1 MTMIG
6 ALMLGVLIGLSLG
19 ALGGG
24 GSILTVPALVYLL
37 GENPHMATT
46 SSLVIVGVTAAV
58 GAFSHARAGHVR
70 WRVGAMFGV
79 VGIGASFV
87 GAQLNRLVAPNVLL
101 LAFSA
106 LMLVAAAA
114 MLRQSRSPAR
124 ARVRQLVGV
133 GATGGDTRQVDAAE
147 HVIEHRR
154 SLIDSRV
161 AIAGLAVGF
170 LTGFLGVGG
179 GFVIVPA
186 LSVGLGY
193 AMPDAVGTSL
203 VIIAINSATALA
215 ARTGHE
221 TFHWAIII
229 PFILTAM
236 LGSLAGKRIA
246 DKVPARQL
254 TLAFAALTVL
264 IALYVGLR
272 STLGA

>member
-70 WRVGAMFGV
+70 WRVGAMF
-79 VGIGASFV
+79 